1 MPVYAWKGTNKFGDN
16 VDGQRVAANAE
27 ELTRLLQRE
36 QIKVESVSPA
46 RGGLNIPFLKRE
58 KVKTK
63 ELAIFSRQ
71 MAVLIDAE
79 LPLIQGLNIMAEQT
93 RNAYFKQVI
102 TQVRSDVEAGSS
114 LDQALRKYPKVFDD
128 LFCNLIASGEQSGT
142 LDTMLIRLADYT
154 ENAVKLKAKVKQ
166 AMTYPVVI
174 FAFAIIVAI
183 AMLWKVIPTFATMF
197 SDMGAQLP
205 ALTAFVMKLS
215 DFVQKYLIF
224 MVLGTIAAIFLFRYY
239 RKTQSGRWTTD
250 NLLLKLPLFGPLMYK
265 VAFSRVTR
273 TLATLLGG
281 GVSMLEAIKITS
293 TTAGNVILEKTV
305 MDVRRQVT
313 EGRSMT
319 DSLRSTGRFPFM
331 MVQMVSVGEATG
343 TLDKMLNKLADFYN
357 DEVEATVGTLLSVL
371 EPFMMV
377 FVGGIVGTLLIS
389 MYLPIF
395 SLVSQIQ

>member
-1 MPVYAWKGTNKFGDN
+1 MAVFNWKGTNKFGDM
-16 VDGQRVAANAE
+16 VEGQRVAANPE

-36 QIKVESVSPA
+36 QIKVDSVAPA
-46 RGGLNIPFLKRE
+46 RSGLNIPFLKKE

-93 RNAYFKQVI
+93 RNPYFKKVI
-102 TQVRSDVEAGSS
+102 IQVRSDVEAGSS
-114 LDQALRKYPKVFDD
+114 LDQGLRKFPKVFDD
-128 LFCNLIASGEQSGT
+128 LYCNLIASGEQSGT
-142 LDTMLIRLADYT
+142 LDTMLVRLADYT
-154 ENAVKLKAKVKQ
+154 ENQVKLKAKVKQ

-197 SDMGAQLP
+197 ADMGATLP

-215 DFVQKYLIF
+215 EFVQKYLIF
-224 MVLGTIAAIFLFRYY
+224 MVLGVIAAIFLFRYY
-239 RKTQSGRWTTD
+239 RKTQNGRWTTD

-265 VAFSRVTR
+265 VAFSRITR

-319 DSLRSTGRFPFM
+319 DSFKSTGRFPFM

>member
-1 MPVYAWKGTNKFGDN
+1 MPVYSWKGTNKFGDM
-16 VDGQRVAANAE
+16 VDGQRVAASAE

-36 QIKVESVSPA
+36 QIKVDSVSPV

-63 ELAIFSRQ
+63 ELAVFSRQ
-71 MAVLIDAE
+71 MSVLIDAE

-93 RNAYFKQVI
+93 RNPYFKRVI

-114 LDQALRKYPKVFDD
+114 LDQGLRKFPKVFDD

-142 LDTMLIRLADYT
+142 LDTMLNRLADYT
-154 ENAVKLKAKVKQ
+154 ENTVKLKARVKQ
-166 AMTYPVVI
+166 AMTYPVAI
-174 FAFAIIVAI
+174 FVFAIII
-183 AMLWKVIPTFATMF
+183 AVFMLWKIIPIFAQIF
-197 SDMGAQLP
+197 VDLGARLP
-205 ALTAFVMKLS
+205 SLTAGVISLS
-215 DFVQKYLIF
+215 GFVQKYMLF
-224 MVLGTIAAIFLFRYY
+224 LALGVVAAIFLFRYY
-239 RKTQSGRWTTD
+239 RKTQGGRWTTD
-250 NLLLKLPLFGPLMYK
+250 NIILKLPLFGPLMTK

-305 MDVRRQVT
+305 MDVRKQVT

-319 DSLRSTGRFPFM
+319 DSMKSTGRFPFM
-331 MVQMVSVGEATG
+331 LVQMVSVGEATG
-343 TLDKMLNKLADFYN
+343 TLDKMLNKLADFYD
-357 DEVEATVGTLLSVL
+357 DEIDSTVGSLLSIM
-371 EPFMMV
+371 EPFMMI
-377 FVGGIVGTLLIS
+377 FIGGLVGTLVIS

-395 SLVSQIQ
+395 SLIGQIQ

>member
-1 MPVYAWKGTNKFGDN
+1 MPAYVWKGTNKFGDS
-16 VDGQRVAANAE
+16 VDGQRVAASAE

-46 RGGLNIPFLKRE
+46 KGGLNIPFLKRE

-63 ELAIFSRQ
+63 ELAVFSRQ

-93 RNAYFKQVI
+93 RNPYFKQVI
-102 TQVRSDVEAGSS
+102 TQVRSEVEAGSS

-142 LDTMLIRLADYT
+142 LDTMLVRLADYT

-166 AMTYPVVI
+166 AMTYPIVI

-205 ALTAFVMKLS
+205 GLTAFVMKLS

-224 MVLGTIAAIFLFRYY
+224 MVLGIIAAIFLFRYY
-239 RKTQSGRWTTD
+239 RKTQNGRWTTD

>member
-1 MPVYAWKGTNKFGDN
+1 MPVFAWKGTNKYGDM
-16 VDGQRVAANAE
+16 VDGERVAANAE

-36 QIKVESVSPA
+36 QIKVDSVSPA
-46 RGGLNIPFLKRE
+46 RGGFNLPFLKRE

-93 RNAYFKQVI
+93 RNPYFKKCI
-102 TQVRSDVEAGSS
+102 TTVRGDVEAGSS
-114 LDQALRKYPKVFDD
+114 LDQALRKFPKVFDD
-128 LFCNLIASGEQSGT
+128 LYCNLIASGEQSGT
-142 LDTMLIRLADYT
+142 LDTMLNRLADYT

-166 AMTYPVVI
+166 AMTYPVAI
-174 FAFAIIVAI
+174 FIFSILVAVF
-183 AMLWKVIPTFATMF
+183 MLWKVIPTFAQIF
-197 SDMGAQLP
+197 VDMGAQMP
-205 ALTAFVMKLS
+205 GLTAFVMKLS
-215 DFVQKYLIF
+215 NFVQNYILYMF
-224 MVLGTIAAIFLFRYY
+224 LGAIALVFLFRYY
-239 RKTQSGRWTTD
+239 RKTQNGRWTTD
-250 NLLLKLPLFGPLMYK
+250 NILLKLPLFGPLMTK

-273 TLATLLGG
+273 TLATLLSG
-281 GVSMLEAIKITS
+281 GVSMLESIKITS

-319 DSLRSTGRFPFM
+319 DSLKSTGRFPFM

-343 TLDKMLNKLADFYN
+343 TLDKMLNKLADFY
-357 DEVEATVGTLLSVL
+357 DSEVDSTVGTLLSIM

-395 SLVSQIQ
+395 NLVSAIQ